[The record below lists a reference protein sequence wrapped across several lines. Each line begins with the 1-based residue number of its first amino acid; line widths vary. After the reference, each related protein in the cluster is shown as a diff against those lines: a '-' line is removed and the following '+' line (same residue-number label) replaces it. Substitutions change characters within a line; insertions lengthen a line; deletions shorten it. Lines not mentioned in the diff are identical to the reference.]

1 MKASIAMGVLI
12 VGLMAFNIWWHVY
25 KYKDCRRVGHTKTYC
40 MLDSG
45 K

>member
-1 MKASIAMGVLI
+1 MKASIAMVVLI
-12 VGLMAFNIWWHVY
+12 GGLMVFTIWWQVY

-40 MLDSG
+40 MLDTG